1 MQLIITAD
9 SAIVPTPAGRAELA
23 SFVDVVTATVQE
35 AAAARARIEEFGE
48 DVISMDS
55 GEDTEICEET
65 VISIESG
72 EVWRMVTQQHRCRD
86 M

>member
-9 SAIVPTPAGRAELA
+9 TAIVPTPGGRAELA
-23 SFVDVVTATVQE
+23 LFLDTVTATVQE

-55 GEDTEICEET
+55 GEIWSTLT
-65 VISIESG
+65 
-72 EVWRMVTQQHRCRD
+72 QHRRQD
-86 M
+86 L